1 MHVAY
6 TIFKITTISYYN
18 ILSRSLALLMYMHQ
32 CESLFSCTTSLVL
45 QVNEIVLYHLNEV
58 NVSSG
63 ILQVWIDIISLF
75 ITQHGTQEENNE

>member
-32 CESLFSCTTSLVL
+32 CESLFSYTTGLVL
-45 QVNEIVLYHLNEV
+45 QVNNNVLLYLN
-58 NVSSG
+58 NDKVSPG
-63 ILQVWIDIISLF
+63 ILLV
-75 ITQHGTQEENNE
+75 